1 MRKQG
6 FKNSIQHSVDT
17 YAQVSK
23 YTFPE
28 ASGIFALCGCLYTS
42 NKDRYI
48 KYHLSITINIYTSL
62 QGLVD
67 QYRFLLQ
74 HYVPSEPS
82 PLFMEVFLGEF
93 GPVPLPLPLNNISLT
108 SSACCAA
115 LALLLWA
122 TSFRHNRFLQQLAKL
137 LTTIGTGK
145 VKMKTPT
152 IAQKPPIA
160 LPVMEEGV

>member
-28 ASGIFALCGCLYTS
+28 ASGIFALCGCLYIS

-48 KYHLSITINIYTSL
+48 KYHLSITMNIYTSL

-67 QYRFLLQ
+67 
-74 HYVPSEPS
+74 
-82 PLFMEVFLGEF
+82 
-93 GPVPLPLPLNNISLT
+93 
-108 SSACCAA
+108 
-115 LALLLWA
+115 
-122 TSFRHNRFLQQLAKL
+122 
-137 LTTIGTGK
+137 
-145 VKMKTPT
+145 
-152 IAQKPPIA
+152 
-160 LPVMEEGV
+160 